1 MSSSSSSTPPR
12 LVAATNEPPSSSFV
26 TPLLTDMYQL
36 SMAYAYWKGGR
47 SNVPSVF
54 DMFFRV
60 PPFGGELTVF
70 CGLEEVLRFIQVYH
84 FTPEQ
89 IAYVRTLLPHAEE
102 EFWTY
107 LSGLDCSEV
116 RLYAIAEGSTVF
128 PRVPLL
134 RVEGPL
140 GIVQLLETTLLNLC
154 NYASLVCTNAVRHR
168 LVAGPNKTLLE
179 FGLRRAQGSDGGMS
193 ASHYSYVGGFDG
205 TSNVAAGMTFGMKP
219 SGTMA
224 HSLVC
229 AYAGFDDLKSHEIN
243 GVDIVAASLR
253 YLKELGFPHVNG
265 GETAAFIAF
274 SQAFSDNF
282 LALVDTYDTLNS
294 GVPNFIAVALALR
307 DAGFTAKGLRLDSG
321 DLAYLSRE
329 ARKMLE

>member
-1 MSSSSSSTPPR
+1 MAAQSPR
-12 LVAATNEPPSSSFV
+12 LVPASREGPSSSFV
-26 TPLLTDMYQL
+26 TPVLTDMYQL

-47 SNVPSVF
+47 SDLPAVF
-54 DMFFRV
+54 DMFFRT
-60 PPFGGELTVF
+60 PPFGGEITVF
-70 CGLEEVLRFIQVYH
+70 CGLDEVIRLFQSYA
-84 FTPEQ
+84 FTAEQ
-89 IAYVRTLLPHAEE
+89 IRYARTLIPHAEDA
-102 EFWTY
+102 FWSY
-107 LSGLDCSEV
+107 LSALDCSEV
-116 RLYAIAEGSTVF
+116 RLYAIAEGSVVF

-140 GIVQLLETTLLNLC
+140 GLVQLLETTLLNLC
-154 NYASLVCTNAVRHR
+154 NFASLVCTNAVRHR
-168 LVAGPNKTLLE
+168 LAAGPTKTLLE

-193 ASHYSYVGGFDG
+193 ASRYSYIGGFDG
-205 TSNVAAGMTFGMKP
+205 TSNVAAGMLFGVHP

-229 AYAGFDDLKSHEIN
+229 AYAGFDDLRSHELR
-243 GVDIVAASLR
+243 GVDMVQSTLK
-253 YLKELGFPHVNG
+253 YLSQLGFSQTNA

-274 SQAFSDNF
+274 AQAFPDGF
-282 LALVDTYDTLNS
+282 VALVDTYDTLNS

-329 ARKMLE
+329 TRNMLE